1 MTTRRAFLG
10 TTLAATVAT
19 SGCLAVLN
27 DDPIELSATD
37 VSIRDEAVSEA
48 NYAETRDETMVQTRE
63 VAVADQRRTIEVT
76 NHVAEYS
83 RAVTFP
89 GVGERE
95 IARVVVFSTPQVA
108 IADRTFNPVGDW
120 SHERLVRELASRYDS
135 LSNVSEAGERTLS
148 ILGDRRTVSTFTA
161 EGTLA
166 GGLTMDVLLH
176 VARFAHG
183 EDFVVALG
191 VHPMAVDD
199 TDSVND
205 LFGAIEHGA

>member
-19 SGCLAVLN
+19 SGCLAVLT
-27 DDPIELSATD
+27 DQPIELSATD
-37 VSIRDEAVSEA
+37 VAIPAEVVSAA
-48 NYAETRDETMVQTRE
+48 NYEETRDGTMAQTRDVE
-63 VAVADQRRTIEVT
+63 VAGQRRTIEVT
-76 NHVAEYS
+76 NHVAEYG

-89 GVGERE
+89 GVGERQ
-95 IARVVVFSTPQVA
+95 IARVVVFATPQVS
-108 IADRTFNPVGDW
+108 IAGRTFNPVGDW
-120 SHERLVRELASRYDS
+120 SHERLVGELASRYDS
-135 LSNVSEAGERTLS
+135 LSNVSEAGERTLA

-161 EGTLA
+161 EATLA

-183 EDFVVALG
+183 DDFVVALG
-191 VHPMAVDD
+191 VHPTAVDD

-205 LFGAIEHGA
+205 LFGAIEHGT